1 MKFTPDAIDALEPRH
16 SRYEVWGDDQPGFG
30 IRVAPSGRKS
40 WIYLYRHQG
49 RPRRLTLG
57 AYPALS
63 ATEAGAL
70 YDRARALLAEGRDPA
85 AESLEGSARGTR
97 QGEKA
102 RLEAPGQPR
111 KPGRRRPARR
121 AAESYEDDLDDEEDD
136 LYSADDAIGE
146 TIDEDGVLELLEDE
160 DDDEDDA
167 DSVSRAAYER
177 RLVEIQALWTNARK
191 NMRAV
196 DWLMPPM
203 APPEAPDIPL
213 SAMKAQHDK
222 VSNTISKTFNILG
235 ACSLFFVITLA
246 APDISFMAAD
256 ARVQMPVMNF
266 AISFDAFLLIGPVL
280 LTALTIYLHIFI
292 RHQRRFSAIP
302 QEQQLPTIFNISDGA
317 PSLITWVLFYWMP
330 PLIMGVFAW
339 RALPRPL
346 MGPVMLEATVILAA
360 ALLFLQGRRCHPTRR
375 KWAIPVL
382 STGMVGLILFGLYT
396 AFIEVPFHRD
406 LYLFRGDMTE
416 KDLRGFDLEYAYLKE
431 AKLER
436 TNLQGAR
443 ISHAVMSDASLSG
456 ADLRETRMLQTDAR
470 GSRFDKANLA
480 NADLSG
486 ADLRGAFL
494 NGAVL
499 ELANLEGTRLEG
511 AFFEPDRLKTACNW
525 MLADFGP
532 EPPSILG
539 LPVNL
544 AQRIQR
550 SDFSQTVLD
559 DVRLCGVEMRSAS
572 FDKASFHGGNAEGA
586 DLRNLSGNSLL
597 AMHASFSRADL
608 RNASFVDAELS
619 SAGFARADL
628 SGATF
633 RRASLLGTNFREAVL
648 RDVRFI
654 SANLLRADFLDADL
668 TGASFR
674 NANLDQADFTDAVLI
689 EADLRGTENLTCNQL
704 VLARDWELALR
715 DAALACGAQIPK
727 APD

>member
-1 MKFTPDAIDALEPRH
+1 MKFTDEAVDALEARR
-16 SRYEVWGDDQPGFG
+16 SRYEVWGDDLPGFG

-40 WIYLYRHQG
+40 WIYLYRYQG

-63 ATEAGAL
+63 ATEAGIL

-85 AESLEGSARGTR
+85 AESLERAAKAPLQGESARLDMSG
-97 QGEKA
+97 KS
-102 RLEAPGQPR
+102 R
-111 KPGRRRPARR
+111 KPTRRRPARR
-121 AAESYEDDLDDEEDD
+121 AAEIYGDDPDDEEEE
-136 LYSADDAIGE
+136 LYSADDAIDE
-146 TIDEDGVLELLEDE
+146 TIDEDGVLELLEDD

-167 DSVSRAAYER
+167 DSISRAAYER
-177 RLVEIQALWTNARK
+177 RLAEIQALWTSARQ
-191 NMRAV
+191 NMRVV

-203 APPEAPDIPL
+203 PPPEAPDIPL

-339 RALPRPL
+339 RALPRAL
-346 MGPVMLEATVILAA
+346 MGPVMLEATVIMAA
-360 ALLFLQGRRCHPTRR
+360 ALLYLQGRRCHPTRR
-375 KWAIPVL
+375 RWAVPAL
-382 STGMVGLILFGLYT
+382 STGMVGLILFGLY
-396 AFIEVPFHRD
+396 AALIEVPFHRD

-431 AKLER
+431 AKLDR

-443 ISHAVMSDASLSG
+443 ISHAVMSEASLSG
-456 ADLRETRMLQTDAR
+456 ADLRETRMQQTDAR
-470 GSRFDKANLA
+470 GSRFDGANLTD
-480 NADLSG
+480 ADLSG

-494 NGAVL
+494 SGAIL
-499 ELANLEGTRLEG
+499 EHANLERARLEG
-511 AFFEPDRLKTACNW
+511 AFFEPERLKTACNW

-532 EPPSILG
+532 EPPGYLG
-539 LPVNL
+539 LPDNL
-544 AQRIQR
+544 AQRVQR
-550 SDFSQTVLD
+550 SDFSLTSLD
-559 DVRLCGVEMRSAS
+559 DMRLCDVEMRNAN
-572 FDKASFHGGNAEGA
+572 FDKTSFHGGNAEGA
-586 DLRNLSGNSLL
+586 DLRNLSGNSIL
-597 AMHASFSRADL
+597 AMNASFLGADL

-619 SAGFARADL
+619 GVAFGQAQL
-628 SGATF
+628 TGATF
-633 RRASLLGTNFREAVL
+633 RRASLQGTNFRAAVL

-654 SANLLRADFLDADL
+654 GASLVRADFLDADL

-674 NANLDQADFTDAVLI
+674 SADLDQADFTDAVLI

-715 DAALACGAQIPK
+715 DEALACGAQIPK